1 MTRIIILSFALLTSI
16 ISNAQIESGRKFIG
30 STLSI
35 SGYQYTLPNNS
46 FYKSSAFN
54 VNLNPRFG
62 KFIRQ
67 NVAMG
72 GGLIMGYSREIFNT
86 NSNPSS
92 YETQSIRDNTFH
104 FGAEFFTRLYQPLTE
119 KLYIHLD
126 ANIGVRHALN
136 YSKNTYTYTNGPSTE
151 GKGQSGILYS
161 RIALVPG
168 LTYFAKPN
176 FALELNY
183 GLLHF
188 SNALYLNDSF
198 SNLGSV
204 QNNYG
209 FSFHSSTVSVG
220 ANFFF

>member
-72 GGLIMGYSREIFNT
+72 GGLIMGYSREI
-86 NSNPSS
+86 
-92 YETQSIRDNTFH
+92 
-104 FGAEFFTRLYQPLTE
+104 
-119 KLYIHLD
+119 
-126 ANIGVRHALN
+126 
-136 YSKNTYTYTNGPSTE
+136 
-151 GKGQSGILYS
+151 
-161 RIALVPG
+161 
-168 LTYFAKPN
+168 
-176 FALELNY
+176 
-183 GLLHF
+183 
-188 SNALYLNDSF
+188 
-198 SNLGSV
+198 
-204 QNNYG
+204 
-209 FSFHSSTVSVG
+209 
-220 ANFFF
+220 